1 VSVVREPNCD
11 LAELSFA
18 ELEEELA
25 GLAAHIYSGTCRWL
39 ELVAE
44 VDRRNKLV
52 GCTCAQW
59 LAWRCGLTPRTA
71 REHVR
76 IARRLGGLPVIRS
89 AFGADRSPSRR
100 CGR

>member
-1 VSVVREPNCD
+1 VSVVLGENCD

-25 GLAAHIYSGTCRWL
+25 GLAAHINAGTCRWL

-52 GCTCAQW
+52 GCTSGSPA
-59 LAWRCGLTPRTA
+59 AWTGCP
-71 REHVR
+71 
-76 IARRLGGLPVIRS
+76 
-89 AFGADRSPSRR
+89 
-100 CGR
+100 

>member
-1 VSVVREPNCD
+1 VNVVLGENCD

-18 ELEEELA
+18 DLEEELA
-25 GLAAHIYSGTCRWL
+25 GLAAHINAGTCRWL

-76 IARRLGGLPVIRS
+76 IARSLGGLPGIRA
-89 AFGADRSPSRR
+89 AFRAGSSPSPR
-100 CGR
+100 CGH